1 VIYSFGA
8 NPSEI
13 QPNWGLVYSKG
24 SLFGAT
30 GGWPVGEGSQGGN
43 VFELTYTKP
52 TKKAPGGWKE
62 TDLYDFPTDASGPG
76 WNQLIM
82 DSSGNLYGM
91 LQGVP
96 GLGSV
101 YELEP

>member
-1 VIYSFGA
+1 MGGA
-8 NPSEI
+8 N
-13 QPNWGLVYSKG
+13 GDG
-24 SLFGAT
+24 T
-30 GGWPVGEGSQGGN
+30 
-43 VFELTYTKP
+43 VFELTP
-52 TKKAPGGWKE
+52 VSGGWSY
-62 TDLYDFPTDASGPG
+62 TDLHDFSGSDGAHPYG
-76 WNQLIM
+76 SLTL